1 MPDSNEHVNETSKGR
16 RGLLGAVATVGGIT
30 VISRV
35 LGLLRDIII
44 ARLLGAGVG
53 ADAFFVA
60 FRIPNFLRR
69 LFAEGAFSQAF
80 VPVLS
85 EYKTQRARDE
95 TRELIAH
102 TAGALTLVL
111 VLITSI
117 GILFAPWV
125 IGVFAPG
132 FHAGDGVKLRL
143 AEQMLQITFPYL
155 LLISLAAL
163 CAGVLN
169 TYERFGVP
177 AFTPVLLNI
186 SMIGCALM
194 VGPLLNEPAFALAIG
209 VTVGGL
215 LQLGFQLPFIARLGL
230 LAWPR
235 FRRGH
240 EGVKR
245 IVRLML
251 PAVFGASVSQLNL
264 LINTLLASFL
274 VTGSVSWLYFSD
286 RLLEFP
292 LGVFGVALGTVIL
305 PRLSSQH
312 ASDNREAFTATLDW
326 SLRLGLLIAVP
337 AAVALFLLAAPLLTT
352 LFHYGEFR
360 AMDVRMSALSLQA
373 YTFGL
378 VGFVMVKVLAP
389 AYFSRQ
395 DTRTPVKFGVVAV
408 VANVLCA
415 LLLIG
420 PLAHVGLALAI
431 SIAGLVN
438 AGLLYRGITSA
449 GSYVP
454 AAGWVRFLA
463 QVALAS
469 STMGVVLWWAAGD
482 AALWLDADVAERIG
496 RLTGLVVGGAAVYV
510 LAMLLSGVRPRHLKA
525 PRVDA
530 TSGE

>member
-163 CAGVLN
+163 CAGV
-169 TYERFGVP
+169 
-177 AFTPVLLNI
+177 
-186 SMIGCALM
+186 
-194 VGPLLNEPAFALAIG
+194 
-209 VTVGGL
+209 
-215 LQLGFQLPFIARLGL
+215 
-230 LAWPR
+230 
-235 FRRGH
+235 
-240 EGVKR
+240 
-245 IVRLML
+245 
-251 PAVFGASVSQLNL
+251 
-264 LINTLLASFL
+264 
-274 VTGSVSWLYFSD
+274 
-286 RLLEFP
+286 
-292 LGVFGVALGTVIL
+292 
-305 PRLSSQH
+305 
-312 ASDNREAFTATLDW
+312 
-326 SLRLGLLIAVP
+326 
-337 AAVALFLLAAPLLTT
+337 
-352 LFHYGEFR
+352 
-360 AMDVRMSALSLQA
+360 
-373 YTFGL
+373 
-378 VGFVMVKVLAP
+378 
-389 AYFSRQ
+389 
-395 DTRTPVKFGVVAV
+395 
-408 VANVLCA
+408 
-415 LLLIG
+415 
-420 PLAHVGLALAI
+420 
-431 SIAGLVN
+431 
-438 AGLLYRGITSA
+438 
-449 GSYVP
+449 
-454 AAGWVRFLA
+454 
-463 QVALAS
+463 
-469 STMGVVLWWAAGD
+469 
-482 AALWLDADVAERIG
+482 
-496 RLTGLVVGGAAVYV
+496 
-510 LAMLLSGVRPRHLKA
+510 
-525 PRVDA
+525 
-530 TSGE
+530 